1 MNTEGR
7 IVVKDKLGH
16 FVDVLDKVGN
26 CLRTTGGK
34 GSNTGKFHC
43 PGGISFLNEN
53 EVLIADNGNNIIQR
67 LNIQTGTV
75 MKCFGKKGVEKGE
88 FDGPINVTVDDEERI
103 VVTEWGNN
111 RIQVM

>member
-16 FVDVLDKVGN
+16 FVYVLDKVGN
-26 CLRTTGGK
+26 CLRTTEGK